1 MQLGKA
7 NQKLYFKKSIIV
19 IVGTILVA
27 LTYYFFQVPNGIVAP
42 GLGGICMLLVKFMP
56 IPLGILYFLLN
67 IPLFLIG
74 YRAVGVPFALL
85 SLLGMCSLSLFL
97 TLFSSLPG
105 PHLPLIGCILSGIL
119 SGIGIGIV
127 ILAGGTTGGLDIA
140 SVVINRKFPNFSIGK
155 TMMVINGIVLLY
167 SLIGEGLQRTFL
179 TFFSM
184 LVAGKSVDW
193 TLSYRKQFKKGGE
206 TI

>member
-1 MQLGKA
+1 MQLLKS
-7 NQKLYFKKSIIV
+7 NKKLYFQKVIKV
-19 IVGTILVA
+19 IVGTILIA
-27 LTYYFFQVPNGIVAP
+27 LTYYFFQVPNGVVAP
-42 GLGGICMLLVKFMP
+42 GLGGICMMLVKLIP
-56 IPLGILYFLLN
+56 IPLGLLYFLLN

-85 SLLGMCSLSLFL
+85 SLLGMFSLSIFL
-97 TLFSSLPG
+97 TLFASIPG
-105 PHLPLIGCILSGIL
+105 PHLTLIGCLLSGIL
-119 SGIGIGIV
+119 SGVGIGIV

-155 TMMVINGIVLLY
+155 TMMIINGIVLLC

-184 LVAGKSVDW
+184 LIAGKSVDW
-193 TLSYRKQFKKGGE
+193 TLSYSKQFKKGGE
-206 TI
+206 TV